1 MVFNLVFLPERFAE
15 RHCGILLDLSG
26 PFASCHSIVDPKPYH
41 EVCEG
46 LTLTA
51 LFEKYFYNTKRSIR
65 Y

>member
-1 MVFNLVFLPERFAE
+1 MWCINFLPERFAE

-26 PFASCHSIVDPKPYH
+26 PFASCHSVVDPKPYQ

-46 LTLTA
+46 LILTA
-51 LFEKYFYNTKRSIR
+51 FFEIYLDNIKRSMR